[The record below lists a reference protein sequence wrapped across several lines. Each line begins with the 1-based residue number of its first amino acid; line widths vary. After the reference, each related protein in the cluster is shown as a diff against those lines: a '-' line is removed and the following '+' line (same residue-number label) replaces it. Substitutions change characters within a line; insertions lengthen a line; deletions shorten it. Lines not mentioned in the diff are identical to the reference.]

1 MKKNLILFC
10 FAATVSAATASA
22 SNHIAKRDTTPYYQT
37 DMTSERIIGDI
48 RIIEKRKIGQDI
60 TMQFKENALISL
72 KINGKDIPKNEWSQ
86 YEDIIKDV
94 PPMPAG
100 MTTPPPTL
108 TMQETNLEYD
118 QAAQPLDFDHATSI
132 ATEKDVDGNTIMT
145 VESRAGKKSQVYIT
159 PTVVRIDGRE
169 YKRGAPIHLGS
180 GDNQQIVTIDTD
192 ERGEL
197 QVRARR
203 VPKTPVLTPD
213 QPDREMQQVAISV
226 EGNIQ
231 ISDNFESD
239 FRAKLRKEGI
249 LKGKQIQ
256 NTIQLTEKELVVNG
270 VKQSAATHASYL
282 QFAKNVNTKMCD
294 KCKFTITIEEK

>member
-1 MKKNLILFC
+1 MKKNLILFY
-10 FAATVSAATASA
+10 FATTFSAMAANAS
-22 SNHIAKRDTTPYYQT
+22 SHIALRDTTPYYQT

-48 RIIEKRKIGQDI
+48 RIIERRKIGQDI
-60 TMQFKENALISL
+60 TMQFKENSLISL

-86 YEDIIKDV
+86 YDNIIKDV
-94 PPMPAG
+94 PPMPAS

-118 QAAQPLDFDHATSI
+118 QAALPLDFDHATSI

-145 VESRAGKKSQVYIT
+145 IESRTGKKSQVYIT

-203 VPKTPVLTPD
+203 VPKTPVLNPD
-213 QPDREMQQVAISV
+213 QPSREMQQVAISV

-239 FRAKLRKEGI
+239 FRTKLRKEGI
-249 LKGKQIQ
+249 LKGNQLQ

-270 VKQSAATHASYL
+270 VKQSTATHASYL
-282 QFAKNVNTKMCD
+282 QFAKKVNTKMCD
-294 KCKFTITIEEK
+294 KCKFTITVEEK